1 MTIIITDQKNN
12 TSVNVNIITNNQ
24 KFFDGFDKI
33 LIYYDNGQ
41 RTLGVAIKESFS
53 ILENYEQVDKF
64 NHTQERLFQSAD
76 MLTFIY
82 KFDYKYRNKS
92 NISIS
97 ALYFFETMEMRKIL
111 KELEK
116 KKL

>member
-1 MTIIITDQKNN
+1 
-12 TSVNVNIITNNQ
+12 
-24 KFFDGFDKI
+24 
-33 LIYYDNGQ
+33 
-41 RTLGVAIKESFS
+41 
-53 ILENYEQVDKF
+53 
-64 NHTQERLFQSAD
+64 

-97 ALYFFETMEMRKIL
+97 DLYFFETMEMRKIL